1 MTGRKIY
8 PSDITREQFELI
20 RELLESAKKKTRPR
34 DLDLYDVFCA
44 VLYIVKEGCTWRGIP
59 GDFPGKSIVRYYYDI
74 WSEPDENGQSLLD
87 KILRILV
94 EAEREKVGRAPE
106 TTMAIVDSKSVQNA
120 DTAEVCGYDAGKKKR
135 NKDSHC
141 C

>member
-1 MTGRKIY
+1 MNERKVY
-8 PSDITREQFELI
+8 PSDVTREQFEI
-20 RELLESAKKKTRPR
+20 IKSLLESARKTTKPR

-44 VLYIVKEGCTWRGIP
+44 ILYLIKEGCTWRGIP
-59 GDFPGKSIVRYYYDI
+59 GDFPKSSAVRYYYDI
-74 WSEPDENGQSLLD
+74 WSTPDDNGQSLLD

-120 DTAEVCGYDAGKKKR
+120 DTAEVCGYDAGKKKPG
-135 NKDSHC
+135 
-141 C
+141 